1 MNSRVVQALC
11 PNRHSLDLEVGEV
24 SGDMVM
30 IKSSLVL
37 HAGQL
42 ALLPKCFIDWFFF
55 LICGCGS
62 LLAFCNEGER
72 KEPFFSPYF
81 WSYLSHRL
89 MFIPFPFH
97 IPAHVDFQGIIDWV
111 GWKGL

>member
-1 MNSRVVQALC
+1 MVNSRVVQALC

-24 SGDMVM
+24 SGDVVM

-55 LICGCGS
+55 LTSGCGS

-72 KEPFFSPYF
+72 KEPFFFLIFGRIYPIDLLCLFLSPF
-81 WSYLSHRL
+81 ISLL
-89 MFIPFPFH
+89 MLIS
-97 IPAHVDFQGIIDWV
+97 
-111 GWKGL
+111 KES